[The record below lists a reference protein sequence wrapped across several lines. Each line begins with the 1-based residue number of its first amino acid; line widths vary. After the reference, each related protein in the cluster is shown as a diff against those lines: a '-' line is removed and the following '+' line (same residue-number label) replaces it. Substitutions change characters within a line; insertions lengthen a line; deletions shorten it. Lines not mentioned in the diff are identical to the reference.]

1 MRRQYFAL
9 FLSLSALLI
18 TAPALAE
25 SPLVDLQTTNARR
38 LLILN
43 TCPGCDLSWVDLR
56 GADLTGANLSQAD
69 LTGADL
75 SGANLTEANLA
86 QANLTAV
93 NFTGALLNQT
103 RLTGADLDYAN
114 FTEAQ
119 LYSVDVTGASMD
131 TLNLLG
137 ATVVDTAIGVGGGD
151 GESEIPPVI
160 SPEEAWQLHPP
171 SVPLYP
177 PAELIDVPEQVLP
190 LS

>member
-9 FLSLSALLI
+9 FLWLSALLI

-25 SPLVDLQTTNARR
+25 PPAIDLQTTNARR

-43 TCPGCDLSWVDLR
+43 SCPGCDLSWVDLQ
-56 GADLTGANLSQAD
+56 GADLTGADLRQAD

-75 SGANLTEANLA
+75 SGADLTGVNLA
-86 QANLTAV
+86 QANLTAT

-103 RLTGADLDYAN
+103 RLVGADLDYAN

-119 LYSVDVTGASMD
+119 LYSVDVTGASLD
-131 TLNLLG
+131 NLNLLG
-137 ATVVDTAIGVGGGD
+137 AIVVDTPIGIGGSD
-151 GESEIPPVI
+151 GEGDIPPVI
-160 SPEEAWQLHPP
+160 SPEEVWQLHPP

-177 PAELIDVPEQVLP
+177 PAEIIDVPEQVLP